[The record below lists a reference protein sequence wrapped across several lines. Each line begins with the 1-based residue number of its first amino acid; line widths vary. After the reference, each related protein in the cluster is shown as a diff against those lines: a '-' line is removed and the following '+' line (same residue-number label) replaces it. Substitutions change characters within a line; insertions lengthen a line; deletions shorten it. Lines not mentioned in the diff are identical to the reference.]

1 MIMSTKLDMNG
12 PVARLRPL
20 VGLALVAY
28 ALALPSASQAQS
40 APDSAS
46 QASCAR
52 DLAALRRPTDVDAIR
67 HAVVEAKS
75 CPGGADALV
84 AVWDAPPSDDVALRL
99 LGVMSGDYRDQ
110 RMFDAMLRAASANRP
125 RAIRLAAFR
134 GLARYCLQDAALL
147 YRDLSTPGLAPQH
160 YVWVTLES
168 REGPVSVVGSSPL
181 AVSACQTVRST
192 LGSIGRGDADPIV
205 RAIAAHL
212 VTRLDEL
219 GKLSSN

>member
-1 MIMSTKLDMNG
+1 MTTSTKQNTSGLAAG
-12 PVARLRPL
+12 LRPL
-20 VGLALVAY
+20 GGLALIAC

-84 AVWDAPPSDDVALRL
+84 AVWDAPPSDDTALRL
-99 LGVMSGDYRDQ
+99 LGVTSGDYRDQ
-110 RMFDAMLRAASANRP
+110 RMLDALLRAASANRP
-125 RAIRLAAFR
+125 RAVRLAAFR

-147 YRDLSTPGLAPQH
+147 YRDLSTPGLPPQH

-168 REGPVSVVGSSPL
+168 REGPVAVIGSSPL
-181 AVSACQTVRST
+181 AASACQTVRGT
-192 LGSIGRGDADPIV
+192 LASVGRNDADAIV
-205 RAIAAHL
+205 RAIAGHL
-212 VTRLDEL
+212 VTRLNEL
-219 GKLSSN
+219 GKVSSN